1 MLSLD
6 EVIITADLARR
17 PGRSPETAM
26 PWTVVAPTSAVAE
39 RSRRL
44 FEGLGPVGVS

>member
-17 PGRSPETAM
+17 PSRSPDYQGENRALLGLM
-26 PWTVVAPTSAVAE
+26 DCLAGAIKAV
-39 RSRRL
+39 L
-44 FEGLGPVGVS
+44 VEG